1 MAISEPKLAEG
12 MAWKTWNNAAEQAR
26 GLAQAVADALRE
38 ALIERGRALLVVSG
52 GRSPVAFLEALSGAV
67 LDWSKVA
74 VSLADERWVPE
85 SHPDSNAG
93 LLRRHLFK
101 GAAAKAQFIGIYQA
115 AASLEEAADKA
126 DRYLNE
132 LMLPIDVLV
141 LGMGDDGHTASLF
154 PGSTNLVEALDPAG
168 TRRCLPMWA
177 PTVPH
182 QRLTLTRA
190 VLQGARVQILAIQG
204 ESKLATL
211 SQALSDND
219 DQRMPVN
226 AFLRSPLSIH
236 WCP

>member
-1 MAISEPKLAEG
+1 MAITEPKLAEG
-12 MAWKTWNNAAEQAR
+12 MAWKTWNNAAEQAQ
-26 GLAQAVADALRE
+26 GLAAAVADGLRAAL
-38 ALIERGRALLVVSG
+38 AERGRALLVVSG
-52 GRSPVAFLEALSGAV
+52 GRSPIAFLEALSSAE
-67 LDWSKVA
+67 LDWSKVS

-93 LLRRHLFK
+93 LLRRHLLK
-101 GAAAKAQFIGIYQA
+101 GAAARAHFIGLYQS

-126 DRYLNE
+126 DRFLHE
-132 LMLPIDVLV
+132 LSLPIDVLV

-154 PGSTNLVEALDPAG
+154 PGSAGLVEALDPAS

-177 PTVPH
+177 PSVPR

-190 VLQGARVQILAIQG
+190 VLQGARVQLLAIQG
-204 ESKLATL
+204 EAKLATL

-226 AFLRSPLSIH
+226 AFLRAPLSIH

>member
-1 MAISEPKLAEG
+1 MAITEPALAEG
-12 MAWKTWNNAAEQAR
+12 MAWKTWKNAAEQAR
-26 GLAQAVADALRE
+26 GLAASVADGLRAAL
-38 ALIERGRALLVVSG
+38 AARGRALLVVSG
-52 GRSPVAFLEALSGAV
+52 GRSPIAFLEALSGAE
-67 LDWSKVA
+67 LDWSKVS

-93 LLRRHLFK
+93 LLRRHLLK
-101 GAAAKAQFIGIYQA
+101 GAAAKANFIGLYQPASSLDEA
-115 AASLEEAADKA
+115 AAKA
-126 DRYLNE
+126 DRYLHE
-132 LMLPIDVLV
+132 LALPIDVLV

-154 PGSTNLVEALDPAG
+154 PGSANLADALDPAS

-177 PTVPH
+177 PSVPR

-190 VLQGARVQILAIQG
+190 VLQGARVQLLAIQG
-204 ESKLATL
+204 EVKLATL

-219 DQRMPVN
+219 DQRMPIN